1 MTLRLILADDHPV
14 VREGARAL
22 LEADSD
28 FEVVG
33 QADDGSKV
41 PTWSIGSTPMS
52 SCST

>member
-1 MTLRLILADDHPV
+1 MKASV
-14 VREGARAL
+14 RAL

-33 QADDGSKV
+33 QADDGSEV
-41 PTWSIGSTPMS
+41 ADLVERLHPAS